1 MNKPYNYLICT
12 CALLF
17 LIQCETPGDP
27 NFTLSQRI
35 DTPLI
40 AEANFQF
47 LGGKNALIDTTS
59 EDLQNLFHVAE
70 DGFITLSK
78 QETLELD
85 DLDDAL
91 PDIQV
96 NPVQF
101 EAEVGEI
108 ELNDF
113 SSQDENGNLG
123 EADFSELT
131 GLGIAPQQGDPIPGA
146 QTPSPVEIPLN
157 TDFFESAAIKRGGIN
172 ITLRNELGFNID
184 MLSLQLFSG
193 NTSVGTA
200 QYNQLSHNTT
210 QSELIVLIENP
221 GIDPE
226 LFLSDISVEVE
237 IEWSGQ
243 TMQDDA
249 GSLIVNDIR
258 GVDLFASEVVVQ
270 VPQQEFEQSGSIQ
283 IPEDEF
289 RFEQPGHFVQ
299 MKSGTLSVEEVFNF
313 TDVDIDRLIISF
325 PGILFPPYS
334 PSDSLVI
341 SFEGANSI
349 SRNNSLAV
357 SQTVDLAGA
366 RIFGSDNSADFN
378 IYAETEDTQTG
389 AGGDLRTIREDDF
402 VSAVIEVHDLAISEA
417 FGIITRRTVFLN
429 YDDPSNGEILD
440 LLNEEEAEIIEIEGI
455 KNLSEKV
462 DGLEFTNSNIEIQY
476 AINTDLP
483 ASVTAAF
490 MGTDASGNRFFLS
503 GAPGS
508 GLEVSE
514 TDFTNRLTVDEIPI
528 PIENLIQ
535 FDVNPTG
542 DPEDLITFLFNRDNS
557 TVVEFLNQL
566 PVEIRFIGLATFN
579 EDEAEG
585 TLKSPIRLDPAVSV
599 NIPLSLR
606 AENATFVDTTSQDLG
621 NLPGPDDDSSIEEGS
636 LFIQYSNRIPLGFNL
651 QLELLDEDFELIT
664 SIPLGGQEIIEFD
677 PAPVDGTGFS
687 LGSAENSTMIILS
700 REQLDQLNRTREV
713 RLSAGLLSSDG
724 GEVRIRDIDD
734 ITIRV
739 SGRFRLN
746 RLIN

>member
-1 MNKPYNYLICT
+1 MPKTHIYLVYI

-59 EDLQNLFHVAE
+59 EDLQNLFSVAE

-85 DLDDAL
+85 DLDNAL
-91 PDIQV
+91 PEIV
-96 NPVQF
+96 VAPVHF

-123 EADFSELT
+123 EADFSQLT
-131 GLGIAPQQGDPIPGA
+131 GLGTAPQQGDPIPAA
-146 QTPSPVEIPLN
+146 QTPTPVEIPLT
-157 TDFFESAAIKRGGIN
+157 TDFFESATIKRGGIN

-184 MLSLQLFSG
+184 MLSLQLYSG
-193 NTSVGTA
+193 DTSVGTA
-200 QYNQLSHNTT
+200 QYNLFNHNTT
-210 QSELIVLIENP
+210 QSELIQLIENP
-221 GIDPE
+221 DVDPE
-226 LFLSDISVEVE
+226 LFLSDISVEIE
-237 IEWSGQ
+237 IEWSTQ
-243 TMQDDA
+243 TMQDNA

-270 VPQQEFEQSGSIQ
+270 VPQQEFEHSGTIQ

-289 RFEQPGHFVQ
+289 RFEQPGHYVQ
-299 MKSGTLSVEEVFNF
+299 MRSGTLSVEEVFNF
-313 TDVDIDRLIISF
+313 TDVDIERLIISF

-349 SRNNSLAV
+349 PRSNTIAV

-366 RIFGSDNSADFN
+366 RIFGSGNSANFN

-389 AGGDLRTIREDDF
+389 AGSDLRTIREDDF
-402 VSAVIEVHDLAISEA
+402 MSAVVGVHDLAISEA
-417 FGIITRRTVFLN
+417 FGIITGRTVFLN
-429 YDDPSNGEILD
+429 NDDPSNGEILD
-440 LLNEEEAEIIEIEGI
+440 LLNDEEAEIIEIDGI
-455 KNLSEKV
+455 KNLSKKL
-462 DGLEFTNSNIEIQY
+462 DGLEFTDSNIEIQY

-483 ASVTAAF
+483 ATVTAAF

-514 TDFTNRLTVDEIPI
+514 NEFTDRLTVDENPI
-528 PIENLIQ
+528 PVEDLIQ

-557 TVVEFLNQL
+557 TIVDFLNQL
-566 PVEIRFIGLATFN
+566 PVEIRFIGFATFN
-579 EDEAEG
+579 EEEAEG
-585 TLKSPIRLDPAVSV
+585 TLQSPIRLDPAVSV

-636 LFIQYSNRIPLGFNL
+636 LFIQYSNSIPLGFNL
-651 QLELLDEDFELIT
+651 QLELLDEEFGLIT

-687 LGSAENSTMIILS
+687 LGSAENSTQITLS
-700 REQLDQLNRTREV
+700 RAQLDQLNRTREV
-713 RLSAGLLSSDG
+713 RLSAGLLTSDG
-724 GEVRIRDIDD
+724 DEVRVRDIDD
-734 ITIRV
+734 ITIRI